1 MDLLSGYLLI
11 IILLFSIEIS
21 LYLGNFKLNKGK
33 VLLSSIAL
41 GVLIFIC
48 IYPAKLFQNNF
59 SFLLT
64 NYSYV
69 FILLSIALLAIYLY
83 YFKNPEKL
91 KLSLIMLIILFAVSS
106 FLLATEASE
115 LTLILSL
122 LYSLCVIICVFLVY
136 LITNLLHHAKREYP
150 VIIGEFSSLS
160 TILILIFGITY
171 YATYTLDYT
180 QFSAYLIL
188 TPTYQLIYVIIGMMI
203 ILIAGLLYNDN
214 GGNI

>member
-1 MDLLSGYLLI
+1 MDLLSGYLII

-21 LYLGNFKLNKGK
+21 LYLGNFKLNRVKL
-33 VLLSSIAL
+33 LLSSVVLGAL
-41 GVLIFIC
+41 TFIC
-48 IYPAKLFQNNF
+48 IYSAKFFQSNF

-69 FILLSIALLAIYLY
+69 FILTSITLFAIHFY
-83 YFKNPEKL
+83 YFKNQKKFKL
-91 KLSLIMLIILFAVSS
+91 TLIMLIALFAISS
-106 FLLATEASE
+106 FLLATQASE
-115 LTLILSL
+115 LTLLLSL

-136 LITNLLHHAKREYP
+136 LITNLLHYAKRDYS
-150 VIIGEFSSLS
+150 VIIGEFTSLS